1 MSRFPLVSFMREKT
15 NVILYG
21 ISALY
26 LLLILMRYRAFE
38 GSDFKVF
45 WNSGRC
51 LTKSLSVYCPADPS
65 WPFLNGP
72 LLSIFLTPLANLP
85 YKYAF
90 DIWFIFN
97 AILIWFVLKS
107 IFQLINPTYSTNQFA
122 LVFSLFVISYPI
134 RHNLGIG
141 SVVILILA
149 LNLMAIKHYRREIS
163 DWRSWLG
170 ALSLVFAFE
179 LKPYL
184 VGLFIVYLLLK
195 RNFRFLFQSFAL
207 IVFLNVLYFVALND
221 SNWFS
226 WLRAMSRKSDGL
238 FDDRTLSSLG
248 ILLRN
253 FIGLPEWLSL
263 TTYLASIFIILVFSR
278 KALASAPENYQI
290 AALLVIGPI
299 ISIYSHPQDFVLIT
313 PIALVFLFMRKIDQ
327 REFFAS
333 LGFFSLFLIISGSVG
348 LSSYVVVVFLIVL
361 INLANLGFTKIQLV
375 TVFILNIGAQ
385 IFAKHLLLEYNRN
398 VQMEFLNLLC
408 LISGYLGWWLILSG
422 SRMSRLR
429 ASS

>member
-1 MSRFPLVSFMREKT
+1 MSRFPLVSFVKEQA

-21 ISALY
+21 ISSLY
-26 LLLILMRYRAFE
+26 LLLILIRYRAFE
-38 GSDFKVF
+38 QSDFKVF

-51 LTKSLSVYCPADPS
+51 LTKNLSAYCSVDPV

-85 YKYAF
+85 YTYAF

-97 AILIWFVLKS
+97 ALLIWFVSKS
-107 IFQLINPTYSTNQFA
+107 IFELLHPTHSSNQLA
-122 LVFSLFVISYPI
+122 LVFSLFVISYPV

-184 VGLFIVYLLLK
+184 VGLFVVYLLLK

-207 IVFLNVLYFVALND
+207 IVSLNVLYFVALND

-226 WLRAMSRKSDGL
+226 WLRAMTRKSDGL

-263 TTYLASIFIILVFSR
+263 SAYFVSIFLILLISW
-278 KALASAPENYQI
+278 KALSSAPENYQI
-290 AALLVIGPI
+290 ATLLVIGPI
-299 ISIYSHPQDFVLIT
+299 ISIYSHPQDFVVIT
-313 PIALVFLFMRKIDQ
+313 PVALVLLVTNVMNRNDLL
-327 REFFAS
+327 AA
-333 LGFFSLFLIISGSVG
+333 LGFFSLYLILGGSIG
-348 LSSYVVVVFLIVL
+348 LSSYVVVVFLILL
-361 INLANLGFTKIQLV
+361 IYFANFGFTKFQLV
-375 TVFILNIGAQ
+375 CVLLLNIALQ
-385 IFAKHLLLEYNRN
+385 ICAKYLLLEHSKELEI
-398 VQMEFLNLLC
+398 EFLNSLC
-408 LISGYLGWWLILSG
+408 LIAGYLGWWLVLSG
-422 SRMSRLR
+422 TRMSRLGT
-429 ASS
+429 SS